1 MLRGSLCREGPKA
14 QEWRLWKPPVLRTKF
29 WIQFIGLQKT
39 TMDVEGWQVAK
50 SATIAARGNN
60 SPPERAC
67 RRERDALDPECGCEL
82 GTIGAQGSA
91 HTDSQTATR

>member
-50 SATIAARGNN
+50 SATIAAAETILHL
-60 SPPERAC
+60 S
-67 RRERDALDPECGCEL
+67 EL
-82 GTIGAQGSA
+82 AVSF
-91 HTDSQTATR
+91 S